1 MGEGCTAVDS
11 GRRPIVLDEAW
22 VTSVTIDCADPQ
34 RLARFWADLLG
45 LRVRPRESRYVALTR
60 PATGT
65 PELVFQPVPEEKT
78 GKVRLHLDIGVHD
91 LARAQRRAVELGAS
105 LADDLGDRDDDSLVV
120 MRDPEGNEFC
130 LIHRRAGDL

>member
-1 MGEGCTAVDS
+1 MV
-11 GRRPIVLDEAW
+11 PDEAW

-45 LRVRPRESRYVALTR
+45 LRVRPRESQYVALTR

-91 LARAQRRAVELGAS
+91 LGQARRRAVELGAS
-105 LADDLGDRDDDSLVV
+105 LADDLDDPADDSLVV

-130 LIHRRAGDL
+130 LVRRKAGDP

>member
-1 MGEGCTAVDS
+1 MTHD
-11 GRRPIVLDEAW
+11 AW
-22 VTSVTIDCADPQ
+22 VTSVTIDCADPE

-60 PATGT
+60 PPAGT
-65 PELVFQPVPEEKT
+65 PELVFQPVPEPKS

-91 LARAQRRAVELGAS
+91 LAAGRRRAIELGAS
-105 LADDLGDRDDDSLVV
+105 DAEDLDDPDDDSLIV

-130 LIHRRAGDL
+130 LIRRAPGEP

>member
-1 MGEGCTAVDS
+1 MTG
-11 GRRPIVLDEAW
+11 EAW

-45 LRVRPRESRYVALTR
+45 LQVRPRESRYVALTR

-65 PELVFQPVPEEKT
+65 PELVFQPVPEPKM

-91 LARAQRRAVELGAS
+91 LQAARRRAVELGAS
-105 LADDLGDRDDDSLVV
+105 DAGDLDDPDDASLIVL
-120 MRDPEGNEFC
+120 RDPEGNEFC
-130 LIHRRAGDL
+130 LIHRDPGDL

>member
-1 MGEGCTAVDS
+1 VEGS
-11 GRRPIVLDEAW
+11 AW

-45 LRVRPRESRYVALTR
+45 LEVRPRRSRYVALTR
-60 PATGT
+60 PATTT
-65 PELVFQPVPEEKT
+65 PELVFQPVPEPKA

-91 LARAQRRAVELGAS
+91 LELVRRRAVELGATY
-105 LADDLGDRDDDSLVV
+105 ADDIDDRSDNSLIV

-130 LIHRRAGDL
+130 LIHRDAGEP